1 MLLTRAE
8 LDKTIKMLE
17 LSFDLTAKEGYADLI
32 YSFLKNNS
40 VEELRKAYTFFLK
53 QKSMSKLPSVAQW
66 LEAMGKDMRTPIDIA
81 CDKFLAKVQE
91 YITSDF
97 MFSEDKQEF
106 IEGLSEVE
114 RRILT
119 GFGGISA
126 LWQDCHREEY
136 NRNTSVLLNQ
146 LKKEF
151 MNSATEN
158 NIRLPENKHLAL
170 ENNQKNKVQELLKD
184 SIKKIA

>member
-1 MLLTRAE
+1 MNKTNFLKAMKILSENFGLQVSDGYSE
-8 LDKTIKMLE
+8 LMCKMLNFTDKQIE
-17 LSFDLTAKEGYADLI
+17 QALNILS
-32 YSFLKNNS
+32 S
-40 VEELRKAYTFFLK
+40 
-53 QKSMSKLPSVAQW
+53 QKTMNKMPSIAQW
-66 LEAMGKDMRTPIDIA
+66 KEAAGIDIRTPIDIA

-91 YITSDF
+91 YIASDF

-106 IEGLSEVE
+106 IAGLSEVE
-114 RRILT
+114 RRVLT

-158 NIRLPENKHLAL
+158 NIRLPENKRLAL

-184 SIKKIA
+184 SIKK

>member
-1 MLLTRAE
+1 M
-8 LDKTIKMLE
+8 
-17 LSFDLTAKEGYADLI
+17 
-32 YSFLKNNS
+32 
-40 VEELRKAYTFFLK
+40 
-53 QKSMSKLPSVAQW
+53 
-66 LEAMGKDMRTPIDIA
+66 
-81 CDKFLAKVQE
+81 
-91 YITSDF
+91 
-97 MFSEDKQEF
+97 
-106 IEGLSEVE
+106 E